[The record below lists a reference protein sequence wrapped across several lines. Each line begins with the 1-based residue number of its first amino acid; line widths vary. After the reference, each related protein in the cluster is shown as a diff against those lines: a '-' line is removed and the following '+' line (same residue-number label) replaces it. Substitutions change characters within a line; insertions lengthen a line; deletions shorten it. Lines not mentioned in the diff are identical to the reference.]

1 MLKVPKSVRFSTPSG
16 KGTQGLGIFYFL
28 FKNGAD
34 FRHFE
39 LLSHAQCA
47 LTNHERMVRVR

>member
-1 MLKVPKSVRFSTPSG
+1 VLKVPKSVRFSTPSG